1 MKRFFDTVVSFWAL
15 ILLSPFM
22 IVIIC
27 LIKVNSPGPVFFC
40 QRRIGV
46 GDKEFLMYKFRTM
59 RVGTPNVAT
68 DKLSSPEQYVTKIG
82 YFLRKYSL
90 DELPQL
96 VNILLGDMAIVGP
109 RPALYNQYELR
120 AMRKVAGISTI
131 RPGLTGWAQINGR
144 DDIIL
149 EEKVAL
155 DLEYLQRHSWWL
167 DLTIIFRTAFSVYSG
182 DGVAK
187 TGQASEVKKFGA

>member
-1 MKRFFDTVVSFWAL
+1 MKRFFDTVLSFCAL

-22 IVIIC
+22 IVIMC
-27 LIKVNSPGPVFFC
+27 LVKVDSPGPVFFY
-40 QRRIGV
+40 QRRIGLR
-46 GDKEFLMYKFRTM
+46 DKEFLMYKFRTM
-59 RVGTPNVAT
+59 CVGTPNVAT
-68 DKLSSPEQYVTKIG
+68 DKLNNPGQYITKIG

-120 AMRKVAGISTI
+120 AMRQVVGVSTI

-144 DDIIL
+144 DDILL
-149 EEKVAL
+149 EQKVAL
-155 DLEYLQRHSWWL
+155 DLEYLQRYSWWL
-167 DLTIIFRTAFSVYSG
+167 DVTIIFRTAFSVYAG

-187 TGQASEVKKFGA
+187 TRRANEVKKFGA